1 MILEIAVGA
10 LAAGFLV
17 LVAFLVPTLL
27 QIRKTVAES
36 ERLLARL
43 NSELPPLL
51 NEMRGMT
58 ENVNALAGQARDGVE
73 HAAVLLH
80 AVGEL
85 VETAQ
90 EVHETVRG
98 KSGKL
103 LVNLASVVAGGK
115 AACALGKRRTHR
127 ERGCRDGVSEK
138 DN

>member
-17 LVAFLVPTLL
+17 LVAFLIPTLL

-51 NEMRGMT
+51 NEMRGMI

-85 VETAQ
+85 GETVQ

-98 KSGKL
+98 QSGKL
-103 LVNLASVVAGGK
+103 LVNLASVVAGVK
-115 AACALGKRRTHR
+115 AASAVVK
-127 ERGCRDGVSEK
+127 ERIHTEK
-138 DN
+138 GDSNGG

>member
-85 VETAQ
+85 GETVQ
-90 EVHETVRG
+90 EVHETVQG

-103 LVNLASVVAGGK
+103 LVNLASVVAGVK
-115 AACALGKRRTHR
+115 AASAVVK
-127 ERGCRDGVSEK
+127 ERIHTEK
-138 DN
+138 GDSNGG

>member
-85 VETAQ
+85 GETVQ
-90 EVHETVRG
+90 EVHETVQG

-103 LVNLASVVAGGK
+103 LVNLASVVAGVR
-115 AACALGKRRTHR
+115 AASAVVK
-127 ERGCRDGVSEK
+127 ERIHTEK
-138 DN
+138 GDSNGG

>member
-27 QIRKTVAES
+27 QVRKTVAES
-36 ERLLARL
+36 GRLLARL
-43 NSELPPLL
+43 NGELPPLL

-58 ENVNALAGQARDGVE
+58 ENVNALAGQAREGVE

-85 VETAQ
+85 GDTVQ

-98 KSGKL
+98 KSGNL
-103 LVNLASVVAGGK
+103 LVNLASVVAGVK
-115 AACALGKRRTHR
+115 AASAVVK
-127 ERGCRDGVSEK
+127 ERIHTEK
-138 DN
+138 GDSNGG

>member
-43 NSELPPLL
+43 SNELPPLL

-85 VETAQ
+85 GETVQ

-103 LVNLASVVAGGK
+103 LVNLASVVAGVK
-115 AACALGKRRTHR
+115 AASAVVK
-127 ERGCRDGVSEK
+127 ERIHTEK
-138 DN
+138 GDSNGG

>member
-1 MILEIAVGA
+1 MILEIAVGV

-43 NSELPPLL
+43 NNELPPLL

-85 VETAQ
+85 GETVQ

-98 KSGKL
+98 QSGKL
-103 LVNLASVVAGGK
+103 LVNLASVVAGVK
-115 AACALGKRRTHR
+115 AASAVVK
-127 ERGCRDGVSEK
+127 ERIHTEK
-138 DN
+138 GDSNGG